1 MFNSL
6 PWRFSA
12 SLSVSYYLLRRKCRG
27 HFAGACN
34 SMYAEV
40 CTLDVDDKRR
50 GGALEGLGLPQRTCH
65 LFQWNHIH
73 YMIVDGSLTG
83 LLEGQQFQK
92 LDALIGGL

>member
-12 SLSVSYYLLRRKCRG
+12 SLPVSYYLLRRKCRG

-40 CTLDVDDKRR
+40 CTL
-50 GGALEGLGLPQRTCH
+50 GSFMALSLSLSLSRLEVQLEKGLKVCKGTYVCH
-65 LFQWNHIH
+65 LLCNFIQVFV
-73 YMIVDGSLTG
+73 YKGSR
-83 LLEGQQFQK
+83 
-92 LDALIGGL
+92 